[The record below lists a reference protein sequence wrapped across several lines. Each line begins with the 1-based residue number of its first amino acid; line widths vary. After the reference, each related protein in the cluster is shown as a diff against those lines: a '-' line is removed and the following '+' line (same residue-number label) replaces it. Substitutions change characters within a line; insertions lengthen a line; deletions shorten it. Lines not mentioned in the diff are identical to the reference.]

1 MDYACHEQ
9 NLFSIRF
16 FIYFTGSSLEIKP
29 KKMRTTALA
38 ITVLLAGC
46 AAPGIR
52 YQPSEG
58 KALSAAKFK
67 LITKGFPF
75 VLITRVEI
83 EDCKNPIFSGMGR
96 MDSDTKESS
105 TKIESGDRFNIL
117 FSAYQIPPPGVPA
130 TDYRCFHGISFIPS
144 PNRSYEIETSISPTA
159 CHTTVYDI
167 TSTPNHGQQRIL
179 EISQSPI
186 HRKGLEN
193 EDFCE
198 QNNNRE
204 LTSTFN

>member
-1 MDYACHEQ
+1 
-9 NLFSIRF
+9 
-16 FIYFTGSSLEIKP
+16 
-29 KKMRTTALA
+29 RTTALA

-179 EISQSPI
+179 EI
-186 HRKGLEN
+186 
-193 EDFCE
+193 
-198 QNNNRE
+198 
-204 LTSTFN
+204 